1 MYVVYRVSQFCLF
14 RVAPVVYCLVLFC
27 CVLVSV
33 ELRFG
38 HASLSTSIS
47 RRVPDLVSAL
57 LCRIQLVGDSGTLTV
72 MDDLASFEVN
82 DARLADIGQ
91 Q

>member
-14 RVAPVVYCLVLFC
+14 RVAPVEYCLVLFC

-47 RRVPDLVSAL
+47 RRVPNVDVDLSSSSRSGVGLAL
-57 LCRIQLVGDSGTLTV
+57 PDPAGWR
-72 MDDLASFEVN
+72 
-82 DARLADIGQ
+82 
-91 Q
+91 